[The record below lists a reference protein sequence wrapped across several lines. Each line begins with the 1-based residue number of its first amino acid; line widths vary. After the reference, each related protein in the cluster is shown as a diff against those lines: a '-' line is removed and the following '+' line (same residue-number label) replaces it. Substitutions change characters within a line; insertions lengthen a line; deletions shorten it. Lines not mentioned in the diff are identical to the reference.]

1 VALAPRGFACNLK
14 GAVAAAENGKVVTTD
29 REPKTARLPLLGL
42 AAVVALAVAAVVV
55 WMLVR
60 EGGEPETVP
69 SRPASVELASV
80 GRLQALADS
89 ERTPVFWAG
98 RRPGMRYELSQTP
111 SGRIYI
117 RYLPRGVEAGDP
129 QARYLTVGTY
139 PVKDAIAATRRS
151 GDAKGAVVSELAGGA
166 VAVYNE
172 NSATSVFV
180 AFPGIPRQIEVFDP
194 SPEVARK
201 LVDSGRIIPILGK
214 AVAPKT
220 GAPVAATEAQLRE
233 VAASLDHPLYWLGP
247 KRGFTYELTRLADSE
262 IYIRYLPQGIAV
274 ADERPE
280 YESVGTYAAED
291 GLAAAKSAGGD
302 DVLSFDIPNGGTA
315 YYSRSSPTNVHFAFP
330 GSRYQVEVFHPVA
343 AQAQGLVRS
352 GTVVP
357 IS

>member
-1 VALAPRGFACNLK
+1 
-14 GAVAAAENGKVVTTD
+14 VTID

-42 AAVVALAVAAVVV
+42 AAVVALAVATVVV

-60 EGGEPETVP
+60 EGGEPASVAPT
-69 SRPASVELASV
+69 RPASVELASV
-80 GRLQALADS
+80 ERLEALADS

-117 RYLPRGVEAGDP
+117 RYLPRGVEARDP

-151 GDAKGAVVSELAGGA
+151 GEAKGAVVRELAGGA

-172 NSATSVFV
+172 SSPTSVFV
-180 AFPGIPRQIEVFDP
+180 AFPDIPRQVEVFDP
-194 SPEVARK
+194 SPEIARH
-201 LVDSGRIIPILGK
+201 LVESGRIVPIVGE

-220 GAPVAATEAQLRE
+220 GAPVAATEEQLRD

-274 ADERPE
+274 ADERPG
-280 YESVGTYAAED
+280 YETVGTYAAED

-302 DVLSFDIPNGGTA
+302 DAFSFDIPNGGKA
-315 YYSRSSPTNVHFAFP
+315 YYSRRSPTNVHFAFP
-330 GSRYQVEVFHPVA
+330 DARYQVEVFHPVA

-352 GTVVP
+352 GNVVP
-357 IS
+357 IR

>member
-1 VALAPRGFACNLK
+1 
-14 GAVAAAENGKVVTTD
+14 VTAD

-42 AAVVALAVAAVVV
+42 AAVAALAVAAVVV

-60 EGGEPETVP
+60 EGGEAESSAPT
-69 SRPASVELASV
+69 RPASVELASV
-80 GRLQALADS
+80 DRLQALADS

-98 RRPGMRYELSQTP
+98 GRPGMRYELSQTP

-129 QARYLTVGTY
+129 RARYLTVGTY
-139 PVKDAIAATRRS
+139 PVEDAIAATRRS
-151 GDAKGAVVSELAGGA
+151 GEAKGAVVRELSGGA

-172 NSATSVFV
+172 SSPTSVFV
-180 AFPGIPRQIEVFDP
+180 AFPGIPRQVEVFDP
-194 SPEVARK
+194 SPEVARN

-220 GAPVAATEAQLRE
+220 GAPVAATEDQLRQ

-247 KRGFTYELTRLADSE
+247 KPGFTYELTRLADSE
-262 IYIRYLPQGIAV
+262 IYIRYLPKGVAV
-274 ADERPE
+274 ADERPG

-291 GLAAAKSAGGD
+291 GLAEAKSAGGD
-302 DVLSFDIPNGGTA
+302 DTLSFDIPNGGKA

-352 GTVVP
+352 GTVVS
-357 IS
+357 IR